1 MTVKHLWGCILA
13 CLVCLPA
20 AASAAGAPSAVVAG
34 ERLSDWLL
42 RNPDP
47 AAFAPALQWRVPSE
61 KMAQHQLRQSIV
73 QGLQNPV
80 LNAWPAEQREVFTV
94 WMLSLPLT
102 GRLTVAIPD
111 ARWLQAAPDQDPVLL
126 PDHTVVQLGRP
137 HMVTVLSDSGLPCA
151 AVHAPGALLRDYVQ
165 ACMNR
170 HAGDV
175 DEAWLV
181 QPDGRSTRFGIA
193 PWNGEPQDDPAPGAW
208 VWAPRRQ
215 AHVPAALSDGIAR
228 FLATQ
233 LPGELTWP
241 SMHVLTSQVQ
251 VRASGALAPRALM
264 LSASDWGEIGLIQ
277 TPTARMAPGGDVRVN
292 VSAGS
297 PYVRIN
303 TMFQRFDWLE
313 GGFRYTDINNVLY
326 GPSIA
331 GDQTYKDKSLDVK
344 IRLAQ
349 ESPFVPELAFGVR
362 DLGGTGLFSAE
373 YLVANKRFGS
383 FDWSLGLGWGYLGSR
398 NNVKNPL
405 TLLGDSYSVRPG
417 SNVGQGGT
425 VSGNGFLRGPAALFG
440 GVQWQ
445 SPSEKWAVKLE
456 LDAND
461 YQHEPFGNTLAVKT
475 PLNLGAVYRLNPNLD
490 VSLALERG
498 ERFVVGLTLHGGLSQ
513 LQTPKVLDPR
523 LPGVLA
529 QAPLTTPVNPDKT
542 VLDTERFTGWSV
554 RALEQQGQ
562 STRLIAETDGAI
574 HLQERVE
581 RAIRVLHRDSPAS
594 SRTFDITLQERGL
607 PLAQLQVDRAE
618 WVARHI
624 APQPPSLR
632 LPAVAVTDASAPA
645 ATPLLAKPGGFD
657 IEIGPSFS
665 QILGGPNAFVLYQ
678 LGVQGKLNKRFTD
691 STWLSGGFNAR
702 LLDNYSGFTYDAP
715 SDLPRVRTYQ
725 REYVTSS
732 QLTLPELQL
741 THVRDLGGGH
751 YASVYGGLL
760 ESMYGGVG
768 AEWLYRPWRGPI
780 SVGMDINR
788 VRQRGFNQ
796 DLAFRDYT
804 ATTGHATLYW
814 DTGWQDLH
822 VKLSL
827 GQYLAQDVG
836 ATLDLQHTYPN
847 GVTFGAYATKTNVSA
862 EQFGEGSFDKGIYIK
877 IPFDV
882 MMARSTPGV
891 ATLAWSPLTRDGG
904 ARLQRAYPLY
914 DLTRMR
920 DRRAFQ
926 WGPLRTTAAQ
936 SAEYSSY
943 PVPAFGGSAL
953 AGLATTTRVLGQQ
966 LADIPASTWLWGGG
980 AIFATSLADK
990 SIDQWAQDSA
1000 TGPAWDGAAR
1010 VTNAIPVAMALG
1022 TGLLATG
1029 MAGDAAAQTATI
1041 ALQAAGFT
1049 LAGNLATRWVV
1060 GRARPYEEMGPGQ
1073 FNGMQSGSASSG
1085 FASNHMALAF
1095 ALATP
1100 FAQRHNMPWL
1110 YAVAGSTALG
1120 RIQQREHW
1128 ASDTL
1133 AGALMGYTIG
1143 SLVTDQQTGRGGPR
1157 WAVTPQS
1164 VNALWSFR

>member
-1 MTVKHLWGCILA
+1 M
-13 CLVCLPA
+13 
-20 AASAAGAPSAVVAG
+20 
-34 ERLSDWLL
+34 
-42 RNPDP
+42 
-47 AAFAPALQWRVPSE
+47 
-61 KMAQHQLRQSIV
+61 
-73 QGLQNPV
+73 
-80 LNAWPAEQREVFTV
+80 
-94 WMLSLPLT
+94 
-102 GRLTVAIPD
+102 
-111 ARWLQAAPDQDPVLL
+111 
-126 PDHTVVQLGRP
+126 
-137 HMVTVLSDSGLPCA
+137 
-151 AVHAPGALLRDYVQ
+151 
-165 ACMNR
+165 
-170 HAGDV
+170 
-175 DEAWLV
+175 
-181 QPDGRSTRFGIA
+181 
-193 PWNGEPQDDPAPGAW
+193 
-208 VWAPRRQ
+208 
-215 AHVPAALSDGIAR
+215 PAALSDGIAR

-241 SMHVLTSQVQ
+241 SMHVATSQVQ
-251 VRASGALAPRALM
+251 VHTSGALAPRALM

-277 TPTARMAPGGDVRVN
+277 TPTARMAAGGDIRLN

-297 PYVRIN
+297 PYVRVN

-344 IRLAQ
+344 VRLAQ
-349 ESPFVPELAFGVR
+349 ESHFVPELAFGVR

-398 NNVKNPL
+398 NNIKNPL
-405 TLLGDSYSVRPG
+405 TLFGDSFNTRP
-417 SNVGQGGT
+417 SPSQDWSQGGT
-425 VSGNGFLRGPAALFG
+425 VTGSGFLHGPAALFG

-456 LDAND
+456 LDGND

-475 PLNLGAVYRLNPNLD
+475 PFNVGMVYRANPNFD
-490 VSLALERG
+490 VSVALERG
-498 ERFVVGLTLHGGLSQ
+498 ERFVVGLTLHGALNQ
-513 LQTPKVLDPR
+513 LQAPKLLDPK
-523 LPGVLA
+523 LPVVLA
-529 QAPLTTPVNPDKT
+529 KAPLAAPANPGTTAADV
-542 VLDTERFTGWSV
+542 ERFTGWSV
-554 RALEQQGQ
+554 RTLEQQGQ
-562 STRLIAETDGAI
+562 STRLVAESDGAI

-581 RAIRVLHRDSPAS
+581 RAIRVLHRDSPAE
-594 SRTFDITLQERGL
+594 SRTFDITLQEHGL

-618 WVARHI
+618 WVAPHV
-624 APQPPSLR
+624 APQPPSQR
-632 LPAVAVTDASAPA
+632 LPALGVTQAGGPSAD
-645 ATPLLAKPGGFD
+645 AKPGGFD

-678 LGVQGKLNKRFTD
+678 LGVQGRLNKRFTD

-732 QLTLPELQL
+732 QFTLPELQL
-741 THVRDLGGGH
+741 THVQDFGGGH

-780 SVGMDINR
+780 SVGVDVNR

-822 VKLSL
+822 VKLSV

-862 EQFGEGSFDKGIYIK
+862 EQFGEGSFDKGIYIN

-882 MMARSTPGV
+882 MMPRSTPGA

-920 DRRAFQ
+920 DRKAFQ
-926 WGPLRTTAAQ
+926 WGPVRTTTAQ
-936 SAEYSSY
+936 SAEDSSY
-943 PVPAFGGSAL
+943 PVPAFSGSAL
-953 AGLATTTRVLGQQ
+953 SKLGTTTRVLGQQ
-966 LADIPASTWLWGGG
+966 LVDIPASTWFWGGG
-980 AIFATSLADK
+980 AILATSLTDK
-990 SIDQWAQDSA
+990 SVDQWAQDSA
-1000 TGPAWDGAAR
+1000 TGSRWDTAAR
-1010 VTNAIPVAMALG
+1010 VANAIPIAMALG

-1029 MAGDAAAQTATI
+1029 MAGDAAAQTAAI
-1041 ALQAAGFT
+1041 AMQAAGFT

-1100 FAQRHNMPWL
+1100 FAQRHDMPWL

-1128 ASDTL
+1128 ASDTV

-1143 SLVTDQQTGRGGPR
+1143 SLVTEQQNHRTGPR
-1157 WAVTPQS
+1157 WTVTPQS
-1164 VNALWSFR
+1164 VNANWEFK